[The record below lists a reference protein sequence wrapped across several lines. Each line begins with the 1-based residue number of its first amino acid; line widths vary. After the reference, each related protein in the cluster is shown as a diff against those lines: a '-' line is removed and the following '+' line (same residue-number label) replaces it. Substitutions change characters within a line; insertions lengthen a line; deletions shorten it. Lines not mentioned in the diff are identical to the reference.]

1 MGYGNWGRTPHDV
14 QQQNGQRF
22 DFDKIAKRYEETK
35 PIRGKRAKFCVKPV
49 SERRRDWER
58 MFKVSDN
65 EYYISCNA
73 WGRDEEKDVNWNRKA
88 ISFIKNGDQE
98 TIIVHTPRVYWG
110 VEAGKE
116 PRLNPHALSTPSVF
130 YFYAYNLP
138 LGLSMDKYRSQNY
151 VKVLTET
158 GDKFYTIE
166 KGDVTFTRTVGSKYW
181 NPLVVHR
188 ETVHT
193 IDRKL
198 SKVIR
203 EKAKDFVEY
212 CMLMSPIT
220 PEPKD
225 SWWARQSNPFT
236 LTESGHK
243 YNDIRDEL
251 PKGIAWEALL
261 EKGEDVPEY
270 WFAMMDIYK
279 QRSQITWWEHE
290 TRTYRKEYQAEKMV
304 KQIYKDLY
312 TIAKPCNEV
321 EVPLGERCRDNYRK
335 WFY

>member
-14 QQQNGQRF
+14 QAENGQRF
-22 DFDKIAKRYEETK
+22 DFDKLAKHYEDTK
-35 PIRGKRAKFCVKPV
+35 PIRGKRAKFCIKPV
-49 SERRRDWER
+49 NERRRAWER

-65 EYYISCNA
+65 EYYISCNS
-73 WGRDEEKDVNWNRKA
+73 WGHDEEKNVNWNRKA

-110 VEAGKE
+110 EDKE
-116 PRLNPHALSTPSVF
+116 KFNVSALSSASTF

-166 KGDVTFTRTVGSKYW
+166 KGDVTFTRKVGDKYW

-193 IDRKL
+193 IDRKQ
-198 SKVIR
+198 SKAIR
-203 EKAKDFVEY
+203 QKAKDFIDY
-212 CMLMSPIT
+212 CSIMAPIT
-220 PEPKD
+220 PEPQHN
-225 SWWARQSNPFT
+225 WWARNTNPFA
-236 LTESGHK
+236 LTSGVGK

-251 PKGIAWEALL
+251 PRDVAWEELL
-261 EKGEDVPEY
+261 RKGEDAPEY
-270 WFAMMDIYK
+270 WFTMMGIYK
-279 QRSQITWWEHE
+279 QRSQLTWWEHE
-290 TRTYRKEYQAEKMV
+290 TRTYHSEYQQDKIV
-304 KQIYKDLY
+304 KNVYKDLY
-312 TIAKPCNEV
+312 AIAKPCNEV
-321 EVPLGERCRDNYRK
+321 EVPLGERCRDNYRN